1 MKPLKNI
8 IMILVKIT
16 LISAALILF
25 FSMMAGMYYK
35 SAPTKVKIAVLDL
48 DQTALSR
55 SLIHNIKASQYF
67 DITHQA
73 TDYRHLQK
81 LVDEG
86 KVDAGVLIPRNTYKD
101 VLNKRNVNI
110 LELVNGTANPGVSK
124 LALMMLNKIVMTMNM
139 QMMMHLRV
147 DQLGTIPNVRHPKK
161 PPLTVSERVVFNPR
175 LSMEPSMLPAF
186 MGLAMQIVSM
196 LIVLFGLM
204 AAFKEMKKQ
213 MPNITQIRQL
223 PVKALIPPYIISW
236 IIVTTAISVA
246 FFTTMKLFGVYF
258 DRHALW
264 NAVFAI
270 SLLVLAM
277 ETIAYFLV
285 LNIKNG
291 AVLAAIITLIVL
303 PAFMYSG
310 FLIPEEQM
318 AHIPNV
324 IGNAFPLRHYLK
336 VLYAVFNRHQEL
348 YLVKDQINIL
358 VQYIVVFLL
367 LAVISI
373 LFGQWER
380 KRIIKKMQKNEQ

>member
-1 MKPLKNI
+1 
-8 IMILVKIT
+8 
-16 LISAALILF
+16 
-25 FSMMAGMYYK
+25 
-35 SAPTKVKIAVLDL
+35 
-48 DQTALSR
+48 
-55 SLIHNIKASQYF
+55 
-67 DITHQA
+67 
-73 TDYRHLQK
+73 
-81 LVDEG
+81 
-86 KVDAGVLIPRNTYKD
+86 
-101 VLNKRNVNI
+101 
-110 LELVNGTANPGVSK
+110 
-124 LALMMLNKIVMTMNM
+124 
-139 QMMMHLRV
+139 MMHLRV

-277 ETIAYFLV
+277 ETITYFLV

-291 AVLAAIITLIVL
+291 AVLASIITLIVL

-373 LFGQWER
+373 LIGQWER